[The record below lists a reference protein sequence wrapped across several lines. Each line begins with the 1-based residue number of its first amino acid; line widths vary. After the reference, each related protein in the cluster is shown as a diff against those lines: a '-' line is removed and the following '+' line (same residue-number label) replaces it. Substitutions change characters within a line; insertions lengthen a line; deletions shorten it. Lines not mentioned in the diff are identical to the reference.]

1 VDPFALDVLEFQA
14 IRERVAAAAA
24 TEHGA
29 ALAGALAPSPDVPE
43 VARRQALTTEAIS
56 LLDESEEPPL
66 EGIRDVR
73 EVAALAA
80 RGGVLTPSALRHIGD
95 TAVGALRARGALAE
109 QEAPL
114 LRGLA
119 DAIDPAL
126 TPLAKAIDRVIEDD
140 GSDLKDNASPKLRM
154 LQARSRRSGSDN
166 QSDSGSL

>member
-1 VDPFALDVLEFQA
+1 MDRFALAALEFPA
-14 IRERVAAAAA
+14 IAARWR
-24 TEHGA
+24 TLPRPIHGA
-29 ALAGALAPSPDVPE
+29 ELARAFAPSADAEE
-43 VARRQALTTEAIS
+43 VARRQALTAEAIA
-56 LLDESEEPPL
+56 LLDIAEEPPL

-73 EVAALAA
+73 EVVALAA

-95 TAVGALRARGALAE
+95 TVTGALRARGALAE